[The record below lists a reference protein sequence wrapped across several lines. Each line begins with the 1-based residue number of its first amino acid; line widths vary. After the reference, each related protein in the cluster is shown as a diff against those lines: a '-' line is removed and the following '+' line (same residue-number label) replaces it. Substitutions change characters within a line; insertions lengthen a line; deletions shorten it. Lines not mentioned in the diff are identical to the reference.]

1 MGVEVPFLDLGAAVT
16 ELRAELDQAWARV
29 LASGWF
35 ILGREGQAFEAEFAA
50 YVGTKY
56 CLGVGNGL
64 EALHLILRAA
74 GVGPGDEVIVPANTY
89 IATWLA
95 VTYCGARPV
104 PVEPVER
111 TYNLDPDRIEA
122 ALTPRTKAILPV
134 HLYGQPAE
142 MEAIHRL
149 AEERGLLVVED
160 AAQAHGARYRGRRV
174 GSLGHAAGWSFYP
187 SKNLGALGDAGAV
200 TTDDPSLAEKIR
212 ALRNYGSQ
220 QKYHNL
226 YQGFN
231 SRLDELQAAVL
242 RAKLPHLDE
251 WNARRARL
259 ARLYLEQLA
268 ATPLI
273 LPRVPDGIEPVWH
286 LFVVRAPDRD
296 ALQAHLRQNGIET
309 LIHYPIPPHLQPAYQ
324 DLSLP
329 PGSLPVTERIHR
341 KVLSLPI
348 GPHLSEAQVRRVCE
362 AIRSFY
368 HLSPVEVS

>member
-1 MGVEVPFLDLGAAVT
+1 MGIEVPFLELGAAVA

-29 LASGWF
+29 LDSGWF

-104 PVEPVER
+104 PVEPLER
-111 TYNLDPDRIEA
+111 TYNLDPDRLKA

-200 TTDDPSLAEKIR
+200 TTDNESLAEKIR

-242 RAKLPHLDE
+242 RAKLPYLDE

-273 LPRVPDGIEPVWH
+273 LPRVPEGIEPVWH

-296 ALQAHLRQNGIET
+296 ALQTHLRQNGIET

-329 PGSLPVTERIHR
+329 PGSLPITERIHR
-341 KVLSLPI
+341 EVLSLPI
-348 GPHLSEAQVRRVCE
+348 GPHLSEAQVLHVCE

-368 HLSPVEVS
+368 HLSPVEAS